1 MATLPSFLRRA
12 VAGPKPGP
20 VPVPEPYDPFRLRA
34 LPHEDV
40 YFFSK
45 KIMNERVEREPD
57 PREGRICR
65 SAVGGACAV
74 LAMLG
79 VLFAPNVANR
89 LAGYRLEEL
98 RAEQTRLLEERRV
111 LDLGL
116 AQALSQQNLDRL
128 AQERGLVVP
137 APGQVVPLQPRDEG
151 SVAMVRR

>member
-1 MATLPSFLRRA
+1 MS
-12 VAGPKPGP
+12 
-20 VPVPEPYDPFRLRA
+20 VPEPYDPFRLRA

-45 KIMNERVEREPD
+45 KIVNERVEREPD
-57 PREGRICR
+57 PREGRICF

-79 VLFAPNVANR
+79 VLLAPNVANR

-98 RAEQTRLLEERRV
+98 RAEQTRLLEERRG
-111 LDLGL
+111 LDLSL
-116 AQALSQQNLDRL
+116 AEALSQQNLDRL
-128 AQERGLVVP
+128 ARERGLVVP
-137 APGQVVPLQPRDEG
+137 AAGQVVPLQPKDEG